1 MPRAIHNRDMR
12 TSPPL
17 VGLTMGDPAG
27 IGPELCLRML
37 SDRAVLR
44 ECIPVV
50 FGDAALLGRVAG
62 AAGLPRIRR
71 VVSLDAWRSSPEQA
85 PVVVDL
91 DCVGQAPVRPGRVAA
106 VCGLAAYRCIAA
118 AVEEALQGRIAGIA
132 TAPIHKEALR
142 LGGIPH
148 PGHTEILAAL
158 TKTKR
163 YCMMMMS
170 DRIST
175 ALVTTH
181 TRLASVPGLLSVPR
195 IAEVIELAS
204 QAMRRIRGR
213 RPRIVVC
220 ALNPHAGEHGLMG
233 EEEER
238 LIVPAIRA
246 ARTHG
251 ITVEGPLPPDT
262 AFLPDRLETTDAYVC
277 MYHDQ
282 GLIPFKMLSF
292 ETGINVTL
300 GLPIV
305 RTSPDHG
312 TAFDMA
318 WTGRANP
325 SSMRAAVL
333 HAARLGAAG
342 VPARSGVRGQRGSA
356 RRASRGARS

>member
-1 MPRAIHNRDMR
+1 MPRALHNRNTR
-12 TSPPL
+12 PLHPL
-17 VGLTMGDPAG
+17 VGLTMGDAAG

-44 ECIPVV
+44 SCIPVV
-50 FGDAALLGRVAG
+50 FGDAALLERVAD
-62 AAGLPRIRR
+62 AAGLPRARR
-71 VVSLDAWRSSPEQA
+71 VLSLDAWRSAPVQA
-85 PVVVDL
+85 PAVVDL
-91 DCVGQAPVRPGRVAA
+91 GCVGHAPVRPGRIAA
-106 VCGLAAYRCIAA
+106 VCGWAAYRCIAGA
-118 AVEEALQGRIAGIA
+118 TEEAMAGRIAGVA

-158 TKTKR
+158 TKTRR

-181 TRLASVPGLLSVPR
+181 TRLADAPGLLSAPR

-204 QAMRRIRGR
+204 DAMRRIRSR

-233 EEEER
+233 DEEER

-246 ARTHG
+246 ARRRG

-262 AFLPDRLETTDAYVC
+262 AFLPGRLDTTDAYVC

-292 ETGINVTL
+292 ESGINVTL

-312 TAFDMA
+312 TAFDIA

-342 VPARSGVRGQRGSA
+342 VRGRGGPA
-356 RRASRGARS
+356 RRAAGGSAS